1 MNATLEQWFSQ
12 YEDQIKKLEH
22 CIWEHPELAM
32 SEYFA
37 CEHAT
42 NFLKS
47 QGIEP
52 NCFPLSDECEKPN
65 TIIATYGEGSPVIG
79 ILGEYDALPNL
90 GQSAAPHRDN
100 QPGPGHGC
108 GHCQI
113 ISYAVATFSAMK
125 MVMEKEKLPGTIVF
139 MACPAEESLQG
150 KVRMAAEGYF
160 DKLDLCFVWHPCDTA
175 LSFDY
180 MVSAASSDIVFEFTG
195 KSAHA
200 AMQPWLGRSALDAAE
215 LMSVG
220 INYLREHITEDC
232 KVHYSYLSAGTV
244 PNIVPE
250 FASVRYHVRSNDSH
264 HDEMMQRVMDVAE
277 GAAKMTGT
285 AVKRHIQSHCWGS
298 MPNKILND
306 FCYDVIRQQPQILYS
321 DEEYQYAKELYENAT
336 GNKAPDDLRKLL
348 PTESLPPKSIYIA
361 GSSDAGDVSHIVPTV
376 QIRGLGRVAGTPGH
390 HWSMV
395 AVSGTSIAEKAAV
408 HAAKMISQCIYE
420 ILQTPD
426 IVQECRNEFE
436 RIKKDENI
444 PDYRKFEQAQ

>member
-1 MNATLEQWFSQ
+1 MNASLEQWFSQ
-12 YEDQIKKLEH
+12 YEESVKDLEH

-32 SEYFA
+32 KEYYA
-37 CEHAT
+37 CEKASE
-42 NFLKS
+42 FLKN
-47 QGIEP
+47 QGVDPE
-52 NCFPLSDECEKPN
+52 CFPLSKECEQPN
-65 TIIATYGEGSPVIG
+65 TIIATYGKGSPVIG

-90 GQSAAPHRDN
+90 GQSATPYRED

-113 ISYAVATFSAMK
+113 ISYAVAAFSAMK
-125 MVMEKEKLPGTIVF
+125 QVMEEEQLPGTLVF

-150 KVRMAAEGYF
+150 KIIMAAEGYF
-160 DKLDLCFVWHPCDTA
+160 DKLDLCFVWHPCDSA

-180 MVSAASSDIVFEFTG
+180 MVSASSSDVIFEFTG

-220 INYLREHITEDC
+220 VNYLREHITEDC

-250 FASVRYHVRSNDSH
+250 FASVRYLVRSNDAH
-264 HDEMMQRVMDVAE
+264 HDEMMQRVMDIAE

-285 AVKRHIQSHCWGS
+285 TVKRKIQSHCWGS
-298 MPNKILND
+298 MPNKVLND
-306 FCYDVIRQQPQILYS
+306 FCYDIVRQQPQVVYS
-321 DEEYQYAKELYENAT
+321 DEEYQFAKELFENAT
-336 GNKAPDDLRKLL
+336 GNNAPEDLTKLL

-408 HAAKMISQCIYE
+408 HAAKMIAQCIYE
-420 ILQTPD
+420 VLKTPD
-426 IVQECRNEFE
+426 IVQECWKEFD
-436 RIKKDENI
+436 RIKRDEHI
-444 PDYRKFEQAQ
+444 PEYRKFKRE